1 MTEVAGKTVYIT
13 GAGGGMGL
21 LASKMLAGLGA
32 HIVTLDRTPTD
43 AALHEIESARRSP
56 EQRVARYKVDVA
68 DREMVIGTVGTAIAE
83 AGAPDILINMAG
95 IGGAA
100 HLIDMKFETFDRVIK
115 INLYGTR
122 NIVEAVLPSMLAR
135 GNGKIV
141 LVGSMGG
148 IIPVY
153 GYTAYGSSKFAVVGL
168 AQCLRY
174 ELKPRGISVACFCP
188 GEVETPGLA
197 AERKTLHPASAAL
210 KKIGG
215 TMPVEAAVRGLVK
228 GIEHDEAMIIPGW
241 KVKFTYWMHRI
252 TPDRLWNAV
261 TDAIVAKAM
270 RESTSVT
277 SKGMWEG
284 KLNGIVSR
292 AIGERSSLR
301 ASLC

>member
-1 MTEVAGKTVYIT
+1 MTDVAAKTIYVT
-13 GAGGGMGL
+13 GGASGMGL
-21 LASKMLAGLGA
+21 LAGKMLAALGA
-32 HIVTLDRTPTD
+32 HIVTLEHNPTD

-56 EQRVARYKVDVA
+56 EQRVASYKIDIA

-83 AGAPDILINMAG
+83 AGTPDVLINMAG
-95 IGGAA
+95 IGGTAELA
-100 HLIDMKFETFDRVIK
+100 DMKFETFDRVIK

-122 NIVEAVLPSMLAR
+122 HIVEAVLPSMLAR

-210 KKIGG
+210 KRIGG

-241 KVKFTYWMHRI
+241 KVKFTYWMHRV

-261 TDAIVAKAM
+261 TDTIVAKAL
-270 RESTSVT
+270 REST
-277 SKGMWEG
+277 
-284 KLNGIVSR
+284 
-292 AIGERSSLR
+292 
-301 ASLC
+301 

>member
-1 MTEVAGKTVYIT
+1 MTDVAGKTIYIT
-13 GAGGGMGL
+13 GAASGMGL
-21 LASKMLAGLGA
+21 LAGKMLAALGA
-32 HIVTLDRTPTD
+32 HIVTLDRNPNG

-56 EQRVARYKVDVA
+56 EQRVARYRVNIA
-68 DREMVIGTVGTAIAE
+68 EREMVIGTVGTAVAE
-83 AGAPDILINMAG
+83 VGPPDILINMAG

-100 HLIDMKFETFDRVIK
+100 ELVDMKYETFDRIIQ

-122 NIVEAVLPSMLAR
+122 HIVEAVLPHMLAR
-135 GNGKIV
+135 GSGSIV

-174 ELKPRGISVACFCP
+174 ELKPRGIKVACFCP

-241 KVKFTYWMHRI
+241 KVKATYWMHRV
-252 TPDRLWNAV
+252 TPDRLWNAI
-261 TDAIVAKAM
+261 TDGIVAKAL
-270 RESTSVT
+270 RENKVVDSPKAV
-277 SKGMWEG
+277 GG
-284 KLNGIVSR
+284 V
-292 AIGERSSLR
+292 
-301 ASLC
+301 

>member
-1 MTEVAGKTVYIT
+1 MTDVAGKTIYIT
-13 GAGGGMGL
+13 GAASGMGL
-21 LASKMLAGLGA
+21 LAGKMLAGGGA
-32 HIVTLDRTPTD
+32 HIVTLDRNPTD

-56 EQRVARYKVDVA
+56 EQRVAGYRVNIA
-68 DREMVIGTVGTAIAE
+68 ERETVIGTIGTAVAE
-83 AGAPDILINMAG
+83 VGPPDILINMAG
-95 IGGAA
+95 IGGMAE
-100 HLIDMKFETFDRVIK
+100 LIDMKYETFDQVIQ

-122 NIVEAVLPSMLAR
+122 HIVEAVLPSMLAR

-197 AERKTLHPASAAL
+197 GERKTLHPASAAL

-215 TMPVEAAVRGLVK
+215 TMPVDAAVRGLVK

-241 KVKFTYWMHRI
+241 KVKVTYWMHRV
-252 TPDRLWNAV
+252 TPDRLWNAI
-261 TDAIVAKAM
+261 TDGIVAKAL
-270 RESTSVT
+270 RETKVVDSP
-277 SKGMWEG
+277 K
-284 KLNGIVSR
+284 
-292 AIGERSSLR
+292 AIGGTL
-301 ASLC
+301 

>member
-1 MTEVAGKTVYIT
+1 MTDVAGKTVYIT

-32 HIVTLDRTPTD
+32 HIVTLDRNPTD

-68 DREMVIGTVGTAIAE
+68 DREIVIGTVGTAIAE
-83 AGAPDILINMAG
+83 AGAPDVLINMAG

-100 HLIDMKFETFDRVIK
+100 HLIDMKFETFDRMIK

-215 TMPVEAAVRGLVK
+215 TMPVEAAVRGLVR
-228 GIEHDEAMIIPGW
+228 GIEGDEVMIIPGW

-252 TPDRLWNAV
+252 TPDQVWNAV
-261 TDAIVAKAM
+261 TDSIVAKAM
-270 RESTSVT
+270 RGST
-277 SKGMWEG
+277 
-284 KLNGIVSR
+284 
-292 AIGERSSLR
+292 
-301 ASLC
+301 

>member
-1 MTEVAGKTVYIT
+1 MTEIAGKTVYIT
-13 GAGGGMGL
+13 GAGSGMGL
-21 LASKMLAGLGA
+21 LAGKMLAGIGA
-32 HIVTLDRTPTD
+32 HIVTLDRRPND
-43 AALHEIESARRSP
+43 AALREIESARRSP

-68 DREMVIGTVGTAIAE
+68 DREMVIRTVGTAIAE
-83 AGAPDILINMAG
+83 AAAPDVLINMAG
-95 IGGAA
+95 IGATA
-100 HLIDMKFETFDRVIK
+100 EFVDMEFETFDRVIK

-135 GNGKIV
+135 GSGKIV

-197 AERKTLHPASAAL
+197 TERKTLHPASAAQ

-228 GIEHDEAMIIPGW
+228 GIEHDEAMIIPGR

-261 TDAIVAKAM
+261 TDGIVAKAM

-277 SKGMWEG
+277 SKGGM
-284 KLNGIVSR
+284 
-292 AIGERSSLR
+292 
-301 ASLC
+301 

>member
-1 MTEVAGKTVYIT
+1 MTEIAGKTVYIT
-13 GAGGGMGL
+13 GAGSGMGL
-21 LASKMLAGLGA
+21 LAGKMLAGIGA
-32 HIVTLDRTPTD
+32 HIVTLDRRPND
-43 AALHEIESARRSP
+43 AALREIESARRSP

-68 DREMVIGTVGTAIAE
+68 DREMVIRTIGTAIAE
-83 AGAPDILINMAG
+83 AGAPDVLINMAG
-95 IGGAA
+95 IGATA
-100 HLIDMKFETFDRVIK
+100 EFVDMEFETFDRVIK

-135 GNGKIV
+135 GSGKIV

-153 GYTAYGSSKFAVVGL
+153 GYTAYGSSKFAVVGF

-197 AERKTLHPASAAL
+197 TERKTLHPASAAQ

-261 TDAIVAKAM
+261 TDGIVAKAT
-270 RESTSVT
+270 RESTPVT
-277 SKGMWEG
+277 SKGGM
-284 KLNGIVSR
+284 
-292 AIGERSSLR
+292 
-301 ASLC
+301 

>member
-1 MTEVAGKTVYIT
+1 MTEIAGKTVYIT
-13 GAGGGMGL
+13 GAGSGMGL
-21 LASKMLAGLGA
+21 LAGKMLAGLGA
-32 HIVTLDRTPTD
+32 HIVTLDRTPNDT
-43 AALHEIESARRSP
+43 ALHEIESARRSP

-68 DREMVIGTVGTAIAE
+68 DREIVVGTVGTAIAE
-83 AGAPDILINMAG
+83 AGAPDVLINMAG
-95 IGGAA
+95 IGATA
-100 HLIDMKFETFDRVIK
+100 EFVDMKFETFDRVIK

-135 GNGKIV
+135 GSGKIV

-148 IIPVY
+148 IVPVY

-197 AERKTLHPASAAL
+197 AERKALHPASAAL
-210 KKIGG
+210 KKLGG

-228 GIEHDEAMIIPGW
+228 GIKHDEAMIIPGW

-252 TPDRLWNAV
+252 TPDRLWNAF
-261 TDAIVAKAM
+261 TDAIVAKAL
-270 RESTSVT
+270 RES
-277 SKGMWEG
+277 
-284 KLNGIVSR
+284 
-292 AIGERSSLR
+292 A
-301 ASLC
+301 

>member
-1 MTEVAGKTVYIT
+1 MTEIAGKTVYIT
-13 GAGGGMGL
+13 GAGSGMGL
-21 LASKMLAGLGA
+21 LAGKMLAALGA
-32 HIVTLDRTPTD
+32 HIVTLDHNPTD
-43 AALHEIESARRSP
+43 AAPHEIKSARRSS
-56 EQRVARYKVDVA
+56 EQRVASYKTDIA

-83 AGAPDILINMAG
+83 AGAPDVLINMAG

-100 HLIDMKFETFDRVIK
+100 ELADMKFETFDRVIK
-115 INLYGTR
+115 VNLYGTR
-122 NIVEAVLPSMLAR
+122 HIVEAVLPSMLAR

-153 GYTAYGSSKFAVVGL
+153 GYTAYGSSKFAVVGF

-188 GEVETPGLA
+188 GEVDTPGLA
-197 AERKTLHPASAAL
+197 AERKTPHPASAAL

-215 TMPVEAAVRGLVK
+215 TMPVDAAVRGLVK

-241 KVKFTYWMHRI
+241 NVKFTYWMHRI

-261 TDAIVAKAM
+261 TDAIVAKAL
-270 RESTSVT
+270 REST
-277 SKGMWEG
+277 
-284 KLNGIVSR
+284 
-292 AIGERSSLR
+292 
-301 ASLC
+301 

>member
-1 MTEVAGKTVYIT
+1 MTEIAGKTVYIT
-13 GAGGGMGL
+13 GAGSGMGL
-21 LASKMLAGLGA
+21 LAGKMLAGIGA
-32 HIVTLDRTPTD
+32 NIVTLDRRPND
-43 AALHEIESARRSP
+43 AALREIESARRSP
-56 EQRVARYKVDVA
+56 EQRVARYKVDVS
-68 DREMVIGTVGTAIAE
+68 DREMVIRTVGTAIAE
-83 AGAPDILINMAG
+83 AAAPDVLINMAG
-95 IGGAA
+95 IGATA
-100 HLIDMKFETFDRVIK
+100 EFVDMGFETFDRVIK

-135 GNGKIV
+135 GSGKIV

-197 AERKTLHPASAAL
+197 TERKTQHPASAAQ

-261 TDAIVAKAM
+261 TDGIVAKAM
-270 RESTSVT
+270 RESTSAT
-277 SKGMWEG
+277 SKGG
-284 KLNGIVSR
+284 T
-292 AIGERSSLR
+292 
-301 ASLC
+301 

>member
-32 HIVTLDRTPTD
+32 NIVTLDRTPTD

-100 HLIDMKFETFDRVIK
+100 HLVDMKFETFDRIIK

-252 TPDRLWNAV
+252 TPDRLWNTV
-261 TDAIVAKAM
+261 TDGIVAKAM

-277 SKGMWEG
+277 SEGGM
-284 KLNGIVSR
+284 
-292 AIGERSSLR
+292 
-301 ASLC
+301 

>member
-1 MTEVAGKTVYIT
+1 MTDVAGKTIYIT
-13 GAGGGMGL
+13 GAASGMGL
-21 LASKMLAGLGA
+21 LAGKMLAGSGA
-32 HIVTLDRTPTD
+32 HIVTLDRNLTD
-43 AALHEIESARRSP
+43 GALHEIESARRSL
-56 EQRVARYKVDVA
+56 EQRVAGYRVNIA
-68 DREMVIGTVGTAIAE
+68 ERETVIGTVGTAVAE
-83 AGAPDILINMAG
+83 VGPPDILINMAG
-95 IGGAA
+95 IGGTAE
-100 HLIDMKFETFDRVIK
+100 LIDMKYETFDQVIQ

-122 NIVEAVLPSMLAR
+122 HIVEAVLPSMLAR

-197 AERKTLHPASAAL
+197 GERKTLHPASAAL

-215 TMPVEAAVRGLVK
+215 TMPVDAAVRGLVK

-241 KVKFTYWMHRI
+241 NVKVTYWMHRV
-252 TPDRLWNAV
+252 TPDRLWNAI
-261 TDAIVAKAM
+261 TDGIVAKAL
-270 RESTSVT
+270 RETKVVDSP
-277 SKGMWEG
+277 K
-284 KLNGIVSR
+284 
-292 AIGERSSLR
+292 AIGGTL
-301 ASLC
+301 